1 MCDACVIFPSLS
13 FIIISDIF
21 ATVSPEGS
29 VFASPNVSNS
39 FLGDTQTFIC
49 SAMGGPGNTFS
60 WTRLSDGVT
69 VGNMSSLTVSVEGAD
84 DGGMYRCEVTNLAG
98 NGSDTVTL
106 NGEDCQLN
114 HKNVF

>member
-1 MCDACVIFPSLS
+1 MCTILCTQCNVLCVCVAVSPGDSVL
-13 FIIISDIF
+13 
-21 ATVSPEGS
+21 AEPTVS
-29 VFASPNVSNS
+29 NNS
-39 FLGDTQTFIC
+39 LGDTQTFTC

-84 DGGMYRCEVTNLAG
+84 NGGMYQCEVTNLAG

-106 NGEDCQLN
+106 NGED
-114 HKNVF
+114 